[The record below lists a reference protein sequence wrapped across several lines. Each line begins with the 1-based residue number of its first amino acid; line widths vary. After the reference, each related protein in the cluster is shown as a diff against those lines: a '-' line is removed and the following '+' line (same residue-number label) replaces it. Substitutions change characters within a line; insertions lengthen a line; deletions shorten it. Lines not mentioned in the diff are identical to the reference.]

1 MNDDVVGLVDGS
13 LPATTRR
20 FAVALE
26 EGAHL
31 QLDELVVV
39 EQELEDGAPLA
50 HYGIVVEGSGQ
61 IEGAAFASDTARIA
75 RDGTMPGLTARRVEV
90 QVLRTVPELW
100 LAPEPGAPVRRAQGV
115 HRELALFCDQM
126 EGRRLPV
133 GLDQSG
139 AAVHADFAFMN
150 GERGGHVS
158 ISGISGVATKTSYA
172 LFLLYM
178 LFETPAGRRLLGQAG
193 PQARAVIFNVKGE
206 DLLHIDLPNARYP
219 RDERDREGWA
229 ALGVQAPGPFGDVR
243 LWAPRARGAAEGAR
257 VTDVRTRPHRERDGD
272 GERAVV
278 EAFGWSP
285 WEFIRGG
292 LLRFVLADE
301 GERTQVAFVE
311 QRVRVQLARH
321 AWPLAGQPGAAV
333 MCAAEGGFDLERLVA
348 RGRSE
353 RPAGDGVPIRSFAD
367 LVDYL
372 TGLLAD
378 EKGYSEPAWTGGTQS
393 NTVMAF
399 LRRLY
404 AASPRLGQLV
414 ATGVRPPALERRVN
428 VIDLHDLHDSA
439 QRFVVGAVL
448 AEVFAAKQGAGR
460 EPLRFVVLDE
470 LNKYAPREGQ
480 SPLKDLLVDIAAR
493 GRSLGVLLIGAQ
505 QSAAEVEPALPRNA
519 AIKVAGRLDAGEAGD
534 YRFLTPEL
542 RERASRFLP
551 GTMVLDQ
558 PIVPAPIPIRFPFP
572 AFATNPGEG
581 ALAPARA
588 PASEE
593 ALAAALAELGGS

>member
-1 MNDDVVGLVDGS
+1 
-13 LPATTRR
+13 
-20 FAVALE
+20 
-26 EGAHL
+26 
-31 QLDELVVV
+31 
-39 EQELEDGAPLA
+39 
-50 HYGIVVEGSGQ
+50 
-61 IEGAAFASDTARIA
+61 
-75 RDGTMPGLTARRVEV
+75 
-90 QVLRTVPELW
+90 
-100 LAPEPGAPVRRAQGV
+100 
-115 HRELALFCDQM
+115 
-126 EGRRLPV
+126 
-133 GLDQSG
+133 
-139 AAVHADFAFMN
+139 
-150 GERGGHVS
+150 

-193 PQARAVIFNVKGE
+193 PGARAVIFNVKGE

-229 ALGVQAPGPFGDVR
+229 ALGVDAPGAFGDVR

-257 VTDVRTRPHRERDGD
+257 VTDVRTRPHRE
-272 GERAVV
+272 GERIVV
-278 EAFGWSP
+278 EPFGWSP

-292 LLRFVLADE
+292 LLRFVLAEE

-321 AWPLAGQPGAAV
+321 AWPLAGEAGAAV
-333 MCAAEGGFDLERLVA
+333 MCAPEGGFDLERLVA
-348 RGRSE
+348 RPRGE
-353 RPAGDGVPIRSFAD
+353 RPAGDGVPIRTFPD

-378 EKGYSEPAWTGGTQS
+378 EHGSSDPAWTGGTQS

-404 AASPRLGQLV
+404 AASPRRGQLI

-428 VIDLHDLHDSA
+428 VIDLHALHDSA

-448 AEVFAAKQGAGR
+448 ADVFAAKQGAGR

-470 LNKYAPREGQ
+470 LNKYAPRDGQ

-493 GRSLGVLLIGAQ
+493 GRSLGVLLVGAQ

-519 AIKVAGRLDAGEAGD
+519 AIKVAGRLDAGEAG
-534 YRFLTPEL
+534 
-542 RERASRFLP
+542 
-551 GTMVLDQ
+551 
-558 PIVPAPIPIRFPFP
+558 
-572 AFATNPGEG
+572 
-581 ALAPARA
+581 
-588 PASEE
+588 
-593 ALAAALAELGGS
+593 